1 VEFVPPER
9 FDHFHDIG
17 MAMGFRYIKSSPY
30 TRSSYMADE
39 YLKA

>member
-1 VEFVPPER
+1 
-9 FDHFHDIG
+9 

-39 YLKA
+39 YMKA